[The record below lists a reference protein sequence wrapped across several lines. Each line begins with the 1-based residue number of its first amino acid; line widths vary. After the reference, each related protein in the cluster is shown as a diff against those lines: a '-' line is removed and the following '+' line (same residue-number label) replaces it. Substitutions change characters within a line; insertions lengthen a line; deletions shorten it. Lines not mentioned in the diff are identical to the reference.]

1 MRAAVIL
8 AGGWGERLWP
18 MSTRERPKQLLD
30 LDGEGTLVA
39 RTVGRIEP
47 LVDVRSSLA
56 LTSLELR
63 ERILPE
69 LSPIPPERVIG
80 EPVGRNTAPA
90 IGLAARILADE
101 DPDTVMVVLP
111 ADHMIGGADAFRKT
125 LETAIAASE
134 KMDAL
139 VTLGIRPTRPET
151 EYGYLKA
158 GETVAPGVRRVDR
171 FVEKPDAETAALYL
185 ADGSYLW
192 NSGMFIW
199 KAGRILREI
208 SRLLPELDAA
218 LGSFDSAPGREDF
231 AEALGRFYEAAP
243 SVSIDYGVMEKAE
256 GVLVVPATFAW
267 DDIGAWPALERVW
280 ELDSMGNA
288 VSGEA
293 IVLDSRGCVVH
304 ADGGIVTVLGL
315 QDIVVARTAEGTVV
329 CSKERARDVRRIVA
343 ELRRRSGE
351 TDS

>member
-39 RTVGRIEP
+39 RTVRRIEP

-63 ERILPE
+63 DAILPE
-69 LSPIPPERVIG
+69 LAPVPPQRVIG

-90 IGLAARILADE
+90 IGLAARILADD
-101 DPDTVMVVLP
+101 DPDTVMIVLP
-111 ADHMIGGADAFRKT
+111 ADHMIAGADEFRET

-134 KMDAL
+134 SMNAL

-151 EYGYLKA
+151 EYGYMKA
-158 GETVAPGVRRVDR
+158 GETVSAGVRRVDG

-192 NSGMFIW
+192 NSGIFIW
-199 KAGRILREI
+199 RAGRILEEI
-208 SRLLPELDAA
+208 ARFLPELSEA
-218 LGSFDSAPGREDF
+218 LTAFFSAPGNDDFED
-231 AEALGRFYEAAP
+231 ALRRFYGTAAP
-243 SVSIDYGVMEKAE
+243 VSIDYGVMEKAE
-256 GVLVVPATFAW
+256 DVLVVQASFGW

-280 ELDSMGNA
+280 ERDHGGNA
-288 VSGEA
+288 VSGDA
-293 IVLDSRGCVVH
+293 LVLDCRGCIVH
-304 ADGGIVTVLGL
+304 ADGGPVAVLGME
-315 QDIVVARTAEGTVV
+315 DVVVARTPEGTVV
-329 CSKERARDVRRIVA
+329 CPKDRARDVRRIVA

-351 TDS
+351 AGA